1 MNASDIVFPS
11 RPVELRLR
19 RPAGQASTLAAEQLR
34 LQQDLA
40 ALQEREENL
49 RRYEEHLRAWQ
60 AQIEQGR
67 TPPVAVSAPAPLRPG
82 SLTPF
87 PHDETLKEAWAK
99 LHRARELLEVE
110 QRHLRDDRLLQLE
123 EQQALAKREAAL
135 AAREAKLEQ
144 REQQLAAREVRVTPA
159 GLLGLTRGPFHFA
172 RSVLPK
178 S

>member
-1 MNASDIVFPS
+1 MNASDIVFPT

-19 RPAGQASTLAAEQLR
+19 RPANQPSTLAAEQLR

-67 TPPVAVSAPAPLRPG
+67 NPAAVPVPSLRPG

-87 PHDETLKEAWAK
+87 PHDESLKEAWAK

-144 REQQLAAREVRVTPA
+144 REQQLAARETRTTSA
-159 GLLGLTRGPFHFA
+159 GLFGLTRAPFHFA

>member
-1 MNASDIVFPS
+1 MNAPDITFPA

-19 RPAGQASTLAAEQLR
+19 RPVTQPSTLAAEQLR

-67 TPPVAVSAPAPLRPG
+67 TPTTAPVATMRPG

-87 PHDETLKEAWAK
+87 PHDESLKEAWAK

-135 AAREAKLEQ
+135 AARETKLEQ
-144 REQQLAAREVRVTPA
+144 REQQLAAREARATSG

>member
-1 MNASDIVFPS
+1 MNAPDIAFPT

-19 RPAGQASTLAAEQLR
+19 RPASQTATLAAEQLR

-40 ALQEREENL
+40 ALREREDNL
-49 RRYEEHLRAWQ
+49 RRYEEHLRALQ

-67 TPPVAVSAPAPLRPG
+67 APVAVA
-82 SLTPF
+82 LTPF
-87 PHDETLKEAWAK
+87 AGDASFTDAWAK

-144 REQQLAAREVRVTPA
+144 REQQLATREARNTPSVRP
-159 GLLGLTRGPFHFA
+159 GLSRSPFSFV